1 MIRPE
6 LEQRGA
12 SLEVQYDAVAAFI
25 GDTMHVLHR
34 QLFQE
39 ALGSVEAS
47 ASTCEPVAVER
58 LGSGWGGRLGPAIFL
73 PSFAAMGIWPPQPRR
88 CFEARATMC

>member
-47 ASTCEPVAVER
+47 ASTSEPVAVER